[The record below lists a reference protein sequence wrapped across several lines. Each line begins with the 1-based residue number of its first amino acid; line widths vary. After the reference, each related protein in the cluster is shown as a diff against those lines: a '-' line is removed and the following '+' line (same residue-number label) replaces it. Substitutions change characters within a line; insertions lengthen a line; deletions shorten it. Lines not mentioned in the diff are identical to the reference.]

1 MENYQV
7 LCSVTKERARAVPG
21 NKYRHLQA
29 EEASAYMPWI
39 ATIRSALSRRT
50 LELWQDRRW
59 CSREMEALRGAVFP
73 RLTP

>member
-29 EEASAYMPWI
+29 EEVSAYMPWI

-50 LELWQDRRW
+50 LELCRTEDGVHAKWRHYVEQSFR
-59 CSREMEALRGAVFP
+59 A
-73 RLTP
+73 